1 MFGVRSAVLR
11 ILAAIAVLAIAVVVS
26 GAGGVSLVSG
36 AALGE
41 EVALGAIGGL
51 VAGLLYLQI
60 EDDRASLVVFYV
72 LIGATAL
79 ILLDCLLDAV
89 VGLEA

>member
-11 ILAAIAVLAIAVVVS
+11 ILTAIAVLVIAVVVS
-26 GAGGVSLVSG
+26 AAGGVSLVMG

-41 EVALGAIGGL
+41 EVVLGAIGGL
-51 VAGLLYLQI
+51 VAGVLYLQI
-60 EDDRASLVVFYV
+60 EDDRASLAVFYV